1 MPRSSCAPT
10 CKRADSSVRILY
22 GIDVTPESYDSPVK
36 RCKHC
41 EETKPLDEFYADG
54 KAKDGRRPECKAC
67 NLAARARKYA
77 ADPKPYIARVKKWQ
91 QENAGRLNE
100 YRRDYRKRPERKA
113 ADREG
118 YLKRKYGI
126 TIADYDRLLGKQ
138 NGVCAIC
145 GQPRP
150 EERTL
155 HVDHDHETGVIRGL
169 LCFRCNNAL
178 GDFREEYELF
188 RRAADY
194 LDRDDELAGLAR
206 GRAVALG
213 G

>member
-1 MPRSSCAPT
+1 MSR
-10 CKRADSSVRILY
+10 RADSSARVLY
-22 GIDVTPESYDSPVK
+22 RSDVAPESYALRVK

-41 EETKPLDEFYADG
+41 RNAKPLDEFYVDR
-54 KAKDGRRPECKAC
+54 KAKDGRRPECKTC
-67 NLAARARKYA
+67 NRATRARKYA
-77 ADPKPYIARVKKWQ
+77 ADPQPYIARVKKWQ
-91 QENAGRLNE
+91 QENAGRLNA
-100 YRRDYRKRPERKA
+100 YRREYRKRPERKT
-113 ADREG
+113 ADQEG

-126 TIADYDRLLGKQ
+126 TIADYDRMFDAQ

-145 GQPRP
+145 LEARP

-188 RRAADY
+188 QRAANY
-194 LDRDDELAGLAR
+194 LDRDDELA
-206 GRAVALG
+206 ALVRKRVG
-213 G
+213 ALTG